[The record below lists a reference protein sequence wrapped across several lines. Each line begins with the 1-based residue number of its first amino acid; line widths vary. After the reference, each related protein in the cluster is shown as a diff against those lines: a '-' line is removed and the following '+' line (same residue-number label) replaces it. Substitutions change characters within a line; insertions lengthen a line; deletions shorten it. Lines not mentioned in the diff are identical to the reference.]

1 LTAEQIPQYAG
12 QTISCTVCKRQFTVP
27 TQLTPSVSLAPA
39 TAQQVAMQQP
49 VAAQPVAHSQQG
61 FAPPMGFGAEG
72 AVPMA
77 QYAGPAGYPPP
88 GYGQGGYAGGPMVS
102 PATSGLAIASLICGL
117 IFFLP
122 ILPGLLAVIF
132 GIIALKQTREGRAGG
147 RGLAVAGLVCG
158 AVSLF
163 IWGSCFM
170 TPLAGFN
177 RAMRTARQTAQQV
190 QCSSNLQ
197 QIGMGL
203 MLYANNNNGKYPAK
217 LGALIE
223 SGDVPASVFVCPH
236 TGNSPAP
243 GNGLKGQAANLEKG
257 GHLSYVYV
265 GQNLDNDSPAEAV
278 VVYEKLGNHGNQG
291 MNVLFKDGHVEW
303 YDATQMA
310 VLMGELNAGN
320 NPPTKK

>member
-1 LTAEQIPQYAG
+1 MSPGAPGGFNCPHCGQHYSLTAEQIPQYAG

-158 AVSLF
+158 
-163 IWGSCFM
+163 
-170 TPLAGFN
+170 
-177 RAMRTARQTAQQV
+177 
-190 QCSSNLQ
+190 
-197 QIGMGL
+197 
-203 MLYANNNNGKYPAK
+203 
-217 LGALIE
+217 
-223 SGDVPASVFVCPH
+223 
-236 TGNSPAP
+236 
-243 GNGLKGQAANLEKG
+243 
-257 GHLSYVYV
+257 
-265 GQNLDNDSPAEAV
+265 
-278 VVYEKLGNHGNQG
+278 
-291 MNVLFKDGHVEW
+291 
-303 YDATQMA
+303 
-310 VLMGELNAGN
+310 
-320 NPPTKK
+320 